1 MATNTAHTEHSSEG
15 HKGAFPPFD
24 PHTFPSQL
32 AWLVITFVILYVV
45 MAKLA
50 IPRVGSIIEDRQ
62 KRIADDLA
70 DAQKAKEQ
78 ADAAI
83 AAYEKALADARGRA
97 QGIANEMR
105 ERQAAAAEAS
115 RKQLEAQLH
124 GRLVEAEGVIAAT
137 KTAAMG
143 NVASIAADAA
153 AAIVQRL
160 IGIAPGDQ
168 AVAAAV
174 ADALKR

>member
-1 MATNTAHTEHSSEG
+1 MATNTAHTEQPSEG

-32 AWLVITFVILYVV
+32 VWLVIAFVILYVM

-50 IPRVGSIIEDRQ
+50 IPQVGSILEDRQ

-97 QGIANEMR
+97 QAIANEMR
-105 ERQAAAAEAS
+105 EKQAAAADET

-124 GRLVEAEGVIAAT
+124 GRLAEAEQVIAAT

-153 AAIVQRL
+153 TAIVQRL
-160 IGIAPGDQ
+160 VGTAPGDQ